1 MLDELEYLIR
11 REVGLPTEELEGA
24 HEALVEET
32 F

>member
-11 REVGLPTEELEGA
+11 REVGLPFEEIEV
-24 HEALVEET
+24 HENLVDET